1 MNLRALAI
9 VLAGGKG
16 TRLAPLTSERAKPAV
31 SFAGK
36 YRIVDFVLSNLVNSG
51 IYSIYVLVQF
61 KSQSL
66 LLHLKDGWQFSNI
79 LGNQF
84 IIPVPAQ
91 MRSAG
96 ETWYRG
102 TADAIHQNINLIEQ
116 SKPDIVVVFGADHVY
131 RMNVAEMIE
140 FHRQVTADVTV
151 ATIPVDR
158 TVRRR
163 TSASSR
169 RMADGHIVRFIE
181 KDPEAPGLP
190 GDPEQG
196 PGVDGQLRVLGRCAA
211 ADGLRGRGG
220 QDLQPTTSAPT
231 CCPAGSARTASSP
244 TISPTTGS
252 PASRPAAA
260 TTGATS
266 APSRPTSRPTWRSAR
281 RTRRSTSTTAAG
293 RCGRPATRTR
303 RRGSRSANGHEPGQA
318 IHSLVAGGSIIAGL
332 VRDSVLGRN
341 VLVHPGAVV
350 EECVILDNCEIG
362 PGASLRRTILDK
374 NARVPAGEKIGF
386 DREHDRQRH
395 HVSETGIVVVSGTRS
410 PVDLATVGI

>member
-66 LLHLKDGWQFSNI
+66 LLHLKDGWQFSTI

-91 MRSAG
+91 MRSDG

-140 FHRQVTADVTV
+140 YHRQVTADVTV
-151 ATIPVDR
+151 ATIPVGR
-158 TVRRR
+158 EFA
-163 TSASSR
+163 SAFGVVEA
-169 RMADGHIVRFIE
+169 MADGHIVRFIE

-190 GDPEQG
+190 GDPE
-196 PGVDGQLRVLGRCAA
+196 RVLASMGNYVFSAEALLRMVYEDA
-211 ADGLRGRGG
+211 ADRNSSHDFGKDILPRRVGKDRIFAYDFSNNRIPGETTRGG
-220 QDLQPTTSAPT
+220 NYWRDVGTIEAYFQANMEIRSENSPLNLYNRRWPL
-231 CCPAGSARTASSP
+231 RTASYP
-244 TISPTTGS
+244 DPPARFALGDGS
-252 PASRPAAA
+252 
-260 TTGATS
+260 G
-266 APSRPTSRPTWRSAR
+266 
-281 RTRRSTSTTAAG
+281 
-293 RCGRPATRTR
+293 
-303 RRGSRSANGHEPGQA
+303 PGQA
-318 IHSLVAGGSIIAGL
+318 IHSLVAGGSIIAGC
-332 VRDSVLGRN
+332 VRESVLGRN
-341 VLVHPGAVV
+341 VLVHAGATVD
-350 EECVILDNCEIG
+350 ECIILDNCEIG

-374 NARVPAGEKIGF
+374 NARVPAGEKIGH
-386 DREHDRQRH
+386 DVERDRQRY
-395 HVSETGIVVVSGTRS
+395 HVSESGIVVVSGTRS
-410 PVDLATVGI
+410 PVELSNVGI

>member
-16 TRLAPLTSERAKPAV
+16 TRLSPLTNERAKPAV

-66 LLHLKDGWQFSNI
+66 LLHLKDGWQFSTI

-91 MRSAG
+91 MRSSG

-116 SKPDIVVVFGADHVY
+116 SKPDVVVVFGADHVY

-140 FHRQVTADVTV
+140 FHRQVSADVTV
-151 ATIPVDR
+151 ATIPVER
-158 TVRRR
+158 KFAGEFGVVE
-163 TSASSR
+163 A
-169 RMADGHIVRFIE
+169 MADGHIVRFIE
-181 KDPEAPGLP
+181 KDPDAPGLP
-190 GDPEQG
+190 GSPDMVLASMG
-196 PGVDGQLRVLGRCAA
+196 NYVFSADALLRMLREDA
-211 ADGLRGRGG
+211 ADETSSHDFGTDVLPRRVGKDRIFAYDFANNRIPGEPSGG
-220 QDLQPTTSAPT
+220 KSYWRDVGTLDAYFEANMEIRSENPPLNLYNKRW
-231 CCPAGSARTASSP
+231 PLRTASYP
-244 TISPTTGS
+244 DP
-252 PASRPAAA
+252 PARFAL
-260 TTGATS
+260 G
-266 APSRPTSRPTWRSAR
+266 
-281 RTRRSTSTTAAG
+281 
-293 RCGRPATRTR
+293 
-303 RRGSRSANGHEPGQA
+303 NGGEPGQA
-318 IHSLVAGGSIIAGL
+318 IDSLVSGGSIIAGL

-341 VLVHPGAVV
+341 VLVHQGANV
-350 EECVILDNCEIG
+350 EECIILDNCEIG

-374 NARVPAGEKIGF
+374 NARVPAGERIGY
-386 DREHDRQRH
+386 DLELDRQRH
-395 HVSETGIVVVSGTRS
+395 SVSDSGIVIVSGTRS